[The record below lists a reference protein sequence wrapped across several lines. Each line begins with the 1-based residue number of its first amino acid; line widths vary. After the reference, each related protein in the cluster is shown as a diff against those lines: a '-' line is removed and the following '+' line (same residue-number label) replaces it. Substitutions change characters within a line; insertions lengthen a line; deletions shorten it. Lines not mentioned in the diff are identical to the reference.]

1 MSLIRWRDSLSLG
14 IEAIDNDHRQLI
26 TILNRLHFMA
36 IAGDDRAA
44 LGEVLRELLDYTRS
58 HFAREEMLMR
68 LAAYPGYEA
77 HRKIHR
83 QLTEKVAGY
92 EAKYR
97 AKPKHFDFERF
108 YDFIADWLVVH
119 VMEEDMK
126 IQPFV
131 ARLAST
137 TAA

>member
-1 MSLIRWRDSLSLG
+1 MSLIRWRESLSLG
-14 IEAIDNDHRQLI
+14 VPSIDTDHRRLI
-26 TILNRLHFMA
+26 HILNHLHFMA

-44 LGEVLRELLDYTRS
+44 LAQVLRELLDYAKG

-77 HRKIHR
+77 HRKLHR
-83 QLTEKVAGY
+83 QLTETVMGF
-92 EAKYR
+92 EARYH
-97 AKPKHFDFERF
+97 AKPRHFDVQRF
-108 YDFIADWLVVH
+108 YDFVADWLMLH
-119 VMEEDMK
+119 ILEEDMK

-137 TAA
+137 SAA